1 MQTILAAAVVGLAAV
16 VVVAAAE
23 PVIYE
28 AEQAVMTDLA
38 LDTSITGFSGKS
50 YVMAFTND
58 AGSLTFNVDAP
69 QAGLYEMVLGY
80 ATPSGGK
87 WCNLI
92 VNEVPEGEVE
102 LPEVKGFAESKP
114 TLLLLHQGANKVTI
128 EKGWGFYA
136 IDFLKLSP
144 APRLRPHQVT
154 ADLINPSASPRAKA
168 LMALL
173 VQNFGK
179 NIIAGQQEY
188 PQNPGREVKQLREL
202 TGKEPAILGLDF
214 MDLTPSRIKKGTSS
228 KVVDEAI
235 AWDDRGGIVCFSW
248 HWDSPAGQ
256 LPGPEHEWKAFNTNA
271 TSFDLAAAMADPESE
286 AHKLLISD
294 IDAIAGHLAQ
304 LRDRNIPVL
313 WRPLHEAEGG
323 WFWWGAKGP
332 GACKKLWALM
342 FNRMTNHHQLDNL
355 IWVWNSVAPEWY
367 PGNNLVD
374 VVSHDSFPA
383 PHNHN
388 PASAFYRKLVTLTD
402 NRKLVAMTEAGAIP
416 DPDLIALTK
425 SHWAWFTA
433 WNSNVRDL
441 NSDDYLRKVYS
452 HPNVITLDKLPKF

>member
-1 MQTILAAAVVGLAAV
+1 MGLTAVAA
-16 VVVAAAE
+16 VAAAE
-23 PVIYE
+23 PVTYE
-28 AEQAVMTDLA
+28 AEKAVMTDLA
-38 LDTSITGFSGKS
+38 VDTTVKGFSGES
-50 YVMAFTND
+50 YVMAFTNE

-69 QAGLYEMVLGY
+69 AAGLYEMVLGY

-92 VNEVPEGEVE
+92 VNELPEGEIE
-102 LPEVKGFAESKP
+102 LPGVEGFAETKP
-114 TLLLLHQGANKVTI
+114 TLVLLQQGANKLTI

-144 APRLRPHQVT
+144 AAELPPHQVT
-154 ADLINPSASPRAKA
+154 AELINPSASAPAKA
-168 LMALL
+168 LMAFL
-173 VQNFGK
+173 VSNFGK

-202 TGKEPAILGLDF
+202 TGKEPALVGQDF
-214 MDLTPSRIKKGTSS
+214 MDLTPSRVKKGTSS

-235 AWDDRGGIVCFSW
+235 AWHERGGIVAFSW
-248 HWDSPAGQ
+248 HWDSPLGQ

-286 AHKLLISD
+286 AYKLLVSD
-294 IDAIAGHLAQ
+294 IDAIAGHLKQ

-332 GACKKLWALM
+332 EACKKLWALM
-342 FNRMTNHHQLDNL
+342 VDRMTNHHQLNNL
-355 IWVWNSVAPEWY
+355 IWVWNSTAPEWY
-367 PGNNLVD
+367 PGNHLVD
-374 VVSHDSFPA
+374 IASYDSFPA

-388 PASAFYRKLVTLTD
+388 PASAFFRQLVAVTD
-402 NRKLVAMTEAGAIP
+402 NRKLIAMAEAGSIP

-425 SHWAWFTA
+425 SHWAWFNS
-433 WNSNVRDL
+433 WNSNVRDQ
-441 NSDDYLRKVYS
+441 NSDDHLRKLYS
-452 HPNVITLDKLPKF
+452 HPNVITLDELPKF